1 MARHVIV
8 LEEGSHAPPALWP
21 GAGELDPA
29 SLGEGQASAWEKL
42 CREVI
47 VWAQTGAKVSLE
59 IFICLLGDEPVVP
72 PDRSSLASLLRQAR
86 DCSWGAKLFLVASG
100 RIRAEKLIQRGKES
114 RELWMRTAL
123 EGKVLDFLQV
133 DYDPR
138 KPETIKLE
146 DLRGAAD
153 DSGPRQRWIA
163 VQGGTEGGWRCVV
176 DPEQRNLQSVLST
189 WLQYPGP
196 EQAPNLLI
204 VVDDLRP
211 AKQRA
216 TVIRACERYPG
227 RQYLVATLQP
237 APGLLDFCTSR
248 GLPAP
253 VELRGP
259 FELWYFLLRLNESR
273 RPRQLGSAME
283 YGLDAS
289 DPASTGH
296 VHEVELDKIRVF
308 HPHTNGAPPSIV
320 ITSAFDPNELA
331 QCLEAARDVG
341 LFLERCPLGS
351 RVLVE
356 PAMTLGRLFRVME
369 RWTDFN
375 VWVHLG
381 HGYGANGLKQV
392 GQDRLVTPR
401 KVLRCFR
408 GRGQGVALAMFLT
421 CRSSH
426 VAALFARAGA
436 GVTIGFE
443 EGVESD
449 MCRELAV
456 EVLEAMLAE
465 GTGQDTVLRGFH
477 LGCNRLEL
485 QERFPSWPVAF
496 YPRLA

>member
-8 LEEGSHAPPALWP
+8 LEEGSHDPPALWP

-29 SLGEGQASAWEKL
+29 SLGEGQESAWAKL
-42 CREVI
+42 CRQVI

-86 DCSWGAKLFLVASG
+86 NCSWGARLFLVASG
-100 RIRAEKLIQRGKES
+100 RIRAEKLVRRGKES

-163 VQGGTEGGWRCVV
+163 VQSGTDGGWRCVV
-176 DPEQRNLQSVLST
+176 DSEQRNLQSFLSV
-189 WLQYPGP
+189 WLQVPGP

-216 TVIRACERYPG
+216 MILRTCKRYPG

-237 APGLLDFCTSR
+237 APGLLDFCLSQ

-259 FELWYFLLRLNESR
+259 FELWYFLLRLNERS
-273 RPRQLGSAME
+273 RPRQLGPARE
-283 YGLDAS
+283 YGLDTS
-289 DPASTGH
+289 DPASNGH
-296 VHEVELDKIRVF
+296 VHEVALDRIPVF
-308 HPHTNGAPPSIV
+308 HPHANGAPLSIV
-320 ITSAFDPNELA
+320 ITNAFDPNELA

-356 PAMTLGRLFRVME
+356 PALTLRRLFQVME

-381 HGYGANGLKQV
+381 HGYGAKGLKQA
-392 GQDRLVTPR
+392 GQDRPVTPR
-401 KVLRCFR
+401 EILRCFR
-408 GRGQGVALAMFLT
+408 GRGQRVALAMFLA
-421 CRSSH
+421 CRSSPM
-426 VAALFARAGA
+426 AALFARAGA
-436 GVTIGFE
+436 GVAIGFE
-443 EGVESD
+443 DKVDSD
-449 MCRELAV
+449 MGRELAV
-456 EVLEAMLAE
+456 EVLEVMLAE
-465 GTGQDTVLRGFH
+465 GMGQDAVLRGFR
-477 LGCNRLEL
+477 LGCNRIEL
-485 QERFPSWPVAF
+485 QEQHPSWPVAF
-496 YPRLA
+496 YPRPA